1 MNRIVP
7 LTLVAFVASGDNE
20 AFLPGGR
27 ELIVKVLLSILIGAY
42 CVVIVALLVLALL
55 VVERSEVNNDDWLD
69 DRLSRPI
76 KRSNDTS
83 IPLVAFL
90 RSS

>member
-1 MNRIVP
+1 MP